1 MDSAKRLT
9 ELISKYL
16 EVGDSDFYI
25 CTRDKSA
32 FAAGTMTLNDFTEVD
47 DEIASDMAEWLTKRG
62 VILPPCKPG
71 DKVYFVIDD
80 NISGEIYVSVETIT
94 DVSIKGFFSN
104 GDCTLYPYDELG
116 RCDTFLNEEEAER
129 VAENWRREKEN
140 A

>member
-1 MDSAKRLT
+1 MDSADRLT

-32 FAAGTMTLNDFTEVD
+32 FVEGTMTLNDFTEVD

-71 DKVYFVIDD
+71 DKVYAVINDID
-80 NISGEIYVSVETIT
+80 GEIFISVEPIT
-94 DVSIKGFFSN
+94 DVSTKGLFIN
-104 GDCTLYPYDELG
+104 GECMLYPYDELEKH
-116 RCDTFLNEEEAER
+116 DMFLNEEEAER